1 MRSWDFDLSKRCEH
15 VRPAQ
20 CMQLLGFSCGNED
33 IDTFFHLEVS
43 DYETELMAKTYA
55 FTDPERGNRVV
66 SVFSLSNDSIKTD
79 TLTNQV
85 RNRLQRC
92 IPNAKRKHS
101 YPAVLLG
108 QLGVDIRYRG
118 LGVGTQTLQYVM
130 KWMTHPDN
138 KTGCR
143 FLVVDALNVDAVL
156 KFYTDNGFAYLYP
169 SEDCE
174 RDARRIQESRLRT
187 RTMYC
192 DLRLWLLRQAAGLS
206 GKNIT
211 E

>member
-15 VRPAQ
+15 VRPTQ

-55 FTDPERGNRVV
+55 FTDPERGNMVV

-101 YPAVLLG
+101 YP
-108 QLGVDIRYRG
+108 
-118 LGVGTQTLQYVM
+118 
-130 KWMTHPDN
+130 
-138 KTGCR
+138 
-143 FLVVDALNVDAVL
+143 
-156 KFYTDNGFAYLYP
+156 

-192 DLRLWLLRQAAGLS
+192 DLRLWLLRQTAGLS
-206 GKNIT
+206 GTKYDRVKKQIIQ
-211 E
+211 

>member
-1 MRSWDFDLSKRCEH
+1 MRSWDFDLCRRCEH

-20 CMQLLGFSCGNED
+20 CASLQEFSCSDRD
-33 IDTFFHLEVS
+33 IDAFFHLEAF
-43 DYETELMAKTYA
+43 DYEKELMAKTYA
-55 FTDPERGNRVV
+55 FTDPACDNRIV
-66 SVFSLSNDSIKTD
+66 SMFSLSNDSIKTD
-79 TLTNQV
+79 TLTSQV
-85 RNRLQRC
+85 RNRLQRV

-118 LGVGTQTLQYVM
+118 LAIGTQTLQYVM

-143 FLVVDALNVDAVL
+143 FLVVDAINTESTLR
-156 KFYTDNGFAYLYP
+156 FYAGNGFSYLYP
-169 SEDCE
+169 SEEYE
-174 RDARRIQESRLRT
+174 RDARKIPESRLKT

-192 DLRLWLLRQAAGLS
+192 DLRLWLLRQTA
-206 GKNIT
+206 
-211 E
+211 